1 MRDALKM
8 ILLYFYKNLFDVGGR
23 EEVGTYD
30 LLKMALNVSATRG
43 NLISSNIANVNTPNY
58 KAQRVEF
65 EADLKKA
72 MDGSQLTLR
81 TTNANHL
88 GGANNIQPRIVENS
102 QKSVK
107 ENGNSVDLDIEMVDQ
122 ATNGLYYQAL
132 TAQVNGRLKM
142 MNYVTSN

>member
-1 MRDALKM
+1 M
-8 ILLYFYKNLFDVGGR
+8 FDVGGR

-72 MDGSQLTLR
+72 MDGSRLTLR

-102 QKSVK
+102 QNSVK

>member
-1 MRDALKM
+1 M
-8 ILLYFYKNLFDVGGR
+8 
-23 EEVGTYD
+23 GTYD

-102 QKSVK
+102 QNSVK

-142 MNYVTSN
+142 MHYVTSN

>member
-1 MRDALKM
+1 M
-8 ILLYFYKNLFDVGGR
+8 
-23 EEVGTYD
+23 GTYD
-30 LLKMALNVSATRG
+30 LLKTALNVSATRG

-72 MDGSQLTLR
+72 MDGNQFTLT

-88 GGANNIQPRIVENS
+88 GGSSDIQPRIVENS
-102 QKSVK
+102 QNSVK

>member
-23 EEVGTYD
+23 EEVVTYD
-30 LLKMALNVSATRG
+30 LLKTALNVSATRG

-72 MDGSQLTLR
+72 MDGSQFTLR

-102 QKSVK
+102 QNSVK

>member
-1 MRDALKM
+1 M
-8 ILLYFYKNLFDVGGR
+8 V
-23 EEVGTYD
+23 TYD
-30 LLKMALNVSATRG
+30 LLKTALNVSATRG

-72 MDGSQLTLR
+72 MDGSQFTLR

-102 QKSVK
+102 QNSVK

>member
-23 EEVGTYD
+23 EEVVTYD
-30 LLKMALNVSATRG
+30 LLKTVLNVSATRG

-102 QKSVK
+102 QNSVK

>member
-1 MRDALKM
+1 MRDTLKM

-23 EEVGTYD
+23 EEVETYD
-30 LLKMALNVSATRG
+30 LLKTALNVSATRG

-58 KAQRVEF
+58 KALRVEF

-72 MDGSQLTLR
+72 MDGSQFTLR

-102 QKSVK
+102 QNSVK